1 MSASEEFQKQLRAG
15 NLADAL
21 TLALSQA
28 IELEIKTWVSS
39 ESTGSELDAIDQP
52 APGYGLRTRIN
63 LIDGDIENEVG
74 SQFIGDGPYRE
85 LRDFH
90 LQQVLEGREII
101 QKNLENLQRMF
112 AILAQG
118 MPRAGGDNQ
127 PALPSR
133 NPDNLA

>member
-28 IELEIKTWVSS
+28 IELEIKTWVST
-39 ESTGSELDAIDQP
+39 ESAGSELDALDQP
-52 APGYGLRTRIN
+52 APGYALRTRIN

-90 LQQVLEGREII
+90 LQQVLEGRQII
-101 QKNLENLQRMF
+101 QNNLENLQRMF
-112 AILAQG
+112 AILAKSL
-118 MPRAGGDNQ
+118 PRPSREGS
-127 PALPSR
+127 PALPGSDR
-133 NPDNLA
+133 NPLP